1 LPEQPEPF
9 GLWEEPP
16 MKFKIAA
23 DRPST
28 KKAATEKASPSKG
41 RDAEAPEANLKG
53 FLNRLFAP

>member
-1 LPEQPEPF
+1 
-9 GLWEEPP
+9 

-53 FLNRLFAP
+53 FLNRLSAP